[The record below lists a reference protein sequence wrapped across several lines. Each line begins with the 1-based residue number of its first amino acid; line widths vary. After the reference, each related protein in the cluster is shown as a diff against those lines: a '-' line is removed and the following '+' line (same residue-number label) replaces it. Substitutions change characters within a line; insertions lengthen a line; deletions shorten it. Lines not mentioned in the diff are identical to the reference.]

1 MIDGIVK
8 GEDFYSTKTREEVIP
23 QILVNNNLNGK
34 GVEIGVFKGQFSKHL
49 LDNWEG
55 TLYMV
60 DPWRELDDYIDSSNH
75 KNHPSAYLEVMQSI
89 KGYENRAFMIR
100 ALSNQVL
107 DLFEDESLDFIYID
121 GNHTYNS
128 VKEDMELWFP
138 KLKKGGLFAGH
149 DYLRIDWGNPPFSE
163 NGIDKHIWAYPNNN
177 LEGESQYAG
186 LFGVNPA
193 VDEFCRNRKI
203 KFHLTKEWTAT
214 WLFFK

>member
-1 MIDGIVK
+1 
-8 GEDFYSTKTREEVIP
+8 
-23 QILVNNNLNGK
+23 
-34 GVEIGVFKGQFSKHL
+34 
-49 LDNWEG
+49 
-55 TLYMV
+55 
-60 DPWRELDDYIDSSNH
+60 
-75 KNHPSAYLEVMQSI
+75 MQSI

-149 DYLRIDWGNPPFSE
+149 DYLRMDWENTPFSE
-163 NGIDKHIWAYPNNN
+163 NGIDKHMWMHSNDN
-177 LEGESQYAG
+177 LEGEAQYAG
-186 LFGVNPA
+186 LFGVNSA
-193 VDEFCRNRKI
+193 VDEFCRNRNI